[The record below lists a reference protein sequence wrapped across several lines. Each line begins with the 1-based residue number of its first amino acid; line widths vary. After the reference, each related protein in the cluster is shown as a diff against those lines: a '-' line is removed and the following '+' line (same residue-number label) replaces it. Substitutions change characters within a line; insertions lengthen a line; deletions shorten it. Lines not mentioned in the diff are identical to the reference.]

1 MGTITELRAAAKQ
14 EPAAQPQRF
23 AFLRTPLPCRLWVT
37 LTLLAALVLPFS
49 LRPFGHAHT
58 ANSELVTGF
67 MLVLVSVLNV
77 ELGRL
82 LEGGVSATQRPH
94 KALSAWAFASALL
107 LPTWW
112 LLPVVAVSYSH
123 AWWRGLRVPV
133 WKWVGSAAFIVLA
146 GLAGGLTAHA
156 ILGNEPNLM
165 HADGLRGLL
174 TILVSAA
181 AFLTV
186 ETALFHGTAYLNVAS
201 DEAWLRQTLR
211 SRSFYLTEAGVL
223 VVGGLSAAI
232 WTGGPWFAA
241 LLLPVYALI
250 QRAALHE
257 PLRELAEQ
265 DEKTGLLRYESWRRM
280 AVSASERCSRRG
292 QPWSVLFA
300 DLDHFKRFNDSWGH
314 LAGDD
319 ALVAVAGALRAELRA
334 GDIIGRFGGEEFCV
348 FLPDIGAEEADR
360 IAERMRM
367 AVCTL
372 DVPGAQAVTISIGV
386 ATVEAAD
393 EQIELVVALTA
404 ADKALFEAK
413 NGGRNTTRQQL
424 IAQ

>member
-1 MGTITELRAAAKQ
+1 VGTITELRAAALQ
-14 EPAAQPQRF
+14 GPAARPRRF
-23 AFLRTPLPCRLWVT
+23 AFWRTPLPCRLWVAV
-37 LTLLAALVLPFS
+37 TLLAALLLPFW
-49 LRPFGHAHT
+49 LRPLGHAHT
-58 ANSELVTGF
+58 ANSELLTGL

-82 LEGGVSATQRPH
+82 LEGGVSAAQRPH

-156 ILGNEPNLM
+156 VLGNQPNM
-165 HADGLRGLL
+165 MDGDGLRGLL
-174 TILVSAA
+174 AVVLSAT
-181 AFLTV
+181 AFLAV
-186 ETALFHGTAYLNVAS
+186 ETALFHGTAYLNIPS

-211 SRSFYLTEAGVL
+211 SLSFYLTEAGVL
-223 VVGGLSAAI
+223 LVGGLSAAI
-232 WTGGPWFAA
+232 WTGGPWFVA

-257 PLRELAEQ
+257 PLRERAEQ
-265 DEKTGLLRYESWRRM
+265 DEKTGLLRYESWRRV
-280 AVSASERCSRRG
+280 AVTASERCSRRG

-319 ALVAVAGALRAELRA
+319 ALVAVAEALRTELRA
-334 GDIIGRFGGEEFCV
+334 ADIIGRFGGEEFCV
-348 FLPDIGAEEADR
+348 FLPDIGADEAAS
-360 IAERMRM
+360 IAERMRL
-367 AVCTL
+367 AVCTM
-372 DVPGAQAVTISIGV
+372 DVPHARAVTISIGV
-386 ATVEAAD
+386 ATVEAE
-393 EQIELVVALTA
+393 EQVELVVALTA

-413 NGGRNTTRQQL
+413 TGGRNTTRQQL